1 MKKKKH
7 NWLKRIV
14 LGQCILST
22 ALNIIAIGIV
32 GYDIIMF
39 AVTGKFTLFKSL
51 NTVPYE
57 TVDESWNY
65 VTTAGLKLW
74 GDDKW
79 AQKYV
84 PFFFS
89 LSMWYMIWLAILWV
103 CDYIRNKPLLII
115 SLIVML
121 VCLAIYFVYL
131 GYIDGCVSYNYIRE
145 VIM

>member
-22 ALNIIAIGIV
+22 ALSIIAIGIV

-57 TVDESWNY
+57 TVDESSNY

-74 GDDKW
+74 AMTNRGR
-79 AQKYV
+79 
-84 PFFFS
+84 
-89 LSMWYMIWLAILWV
+89 SMF
-103 CDYIRNKPLLII
+103 P
-115 SLIVML
+115 SS
-121 VCLAIYFVYL
+121 FH
-131 GYIDGCVSYNYIRE
+131 
-145 VIM
+145 

>member
-1 MKKKKH
+1 
-7 NWLKRIV
+7 
-14 LGQCILST
+14 
-22 ALNIIAIGIV
+22 
-32 GYDIIMF
+32 MF

-57 TVDESWNY
+57 TVDESSNY

-74 GDDKW
+74 GDDEW

-103 CDYIRNKPLLII
+103 CDYIRNKPLMMI